1 VGLFLALLLLAPAG
15 PAPSPTADVAERLE
29 GEQAEC
35 SFLIGLCRQVNL
47 ARDAAVSTPPSA
59 DVLATR
65 SAAMLDLRVRDAV
78 DAARVIERKHDGKR
92 PACFQDPRCRFLDA
106 AMRAP

>member
-1 VGLFLALLLLAPAG
+1 VSFLLALLLLAPAG
-15 PAPSPTADVAERLE
+15 PAPSPTADVAERLQ
-29 GEQAEC
+29 GKQAEC
-35 SFLIGLCRQVNL
+35 SFLVGLCKQVNL

-59 DVLATR
+59 NVLATR
-65 SAAMLDLRVRDAV
+65 SSVKLDMTVRDAV